1 MRQILAVFVCLIS
14 FYDSK
19 VVSTGE
25 SRISE
30 PSNSIKSIKIRRLKW
45 TNLHFSKRWR
55 SELPDD
61 GPGGLR
67 GQGKSV
73 ATGRFWKETW
83 LRDMV
88 GPGSG
93 RVTGVITTN

>member
-45 TNLHFSKRWR
+45 TNLHGKRWR

-73 ATGRFWKETW
+73 VWQVLEGNLA
-83 LRDMV
+83 
-88 GPGSG
+88 PGHG
-93 RVTGVITTN
+93 GNWGERTNSFL